1 MLTSFIARLPG
12 DALLRNPD
20 FRRFWISS
28 TLNGF
33 GGQIAMFAVPL
44 CAAVVLHASPAQMG
58 MLTALEALPFALFS
72 IPTGVW
78 LDRSRK
84 LPTLLASK
92 MMALV
97 ALASIALAAW
107 TGMLS
112 VGWLYGVAFLVGCS
126 YVVGGSAEQVFLTSV
141 IGRERIVEA
150 QTHFATTDSAARLFG
165 PGIAGVLVQLLT
177 APFALLVTAS
187 VSLVSM
193 LNMRRIGASDPL
205 PEPSRRHALH
215 DTWDGIRFVWRHAIL
230 FPVAFTVAS
239 WHLLFSGY
247 MALNILFATR
257 TLGLSPGM
265 LGIVQ
270 AAGGAGVLASAL
282 LMKPLNRRHGAGRT
296 MLVGLIATTAC
307 FTLTAILPP
316 RLGGSAVA
324 SQAGY
329 AVLLFLLDCG
339 VMLFML
345 PYIALRQRHTPDAYL
360 GRVNSTMRFLT
371 ASVAPL
377 GAAGAGLLADRF
389 GLRTAQACIATASLL
404 LTVAVFKTSPL
415 PRIRD

>member
-1 MLTSFIARLPG
+1 
-12 DALLRNPD
+12 
-20 FRRFWISS
+20 
-28 TLNGF
+28 
-33 GGQIAMFAVPL
+33 
-44 CAAVVLHASPAQMG
+44 

-92 MMALV
+92 GVALLS
-97 ALASIALAAW
+97 LASIALAAW
-107 TGMLS
+107 AGMLS
-112 VGWLYGVAFLVGCS
+112 IEWLYGVAFLVGCS
-126 YVVGGSAEQVFLTSV
+126 YVVGGSAEQVFLTNV
-141 IGRERIVEA
+141 IGRARIVEA

-177 APFALLVTAS
+177 APFALLVTAG
-187 VSLVSM
+187 VSLVSI

-215 DTWDGIRFVWRHAIL
+215 DMWDGIGFVWRHRIL

-282 LMKPLNRRHGAGRT
+282 LMKPLNRRYGTGRT
-296 MLVGLIATTAC
+296 MLVGLVATTAC

-316 RLGGSAVA
+316 RLGGSATV

-371 ASVAPL
+371 ASMAPL

-389 GLRTAQACIATASLL
+389 GIRAAQACIAAASLL
-404 LTVAVFKTSPL
+404 LTVAIFKASPL
-415 PRIRD
+415 PRIRE